1 MVKFLLLST
10 IDNTRE
16 LRDAVSELKAGHGD
30 ILSLRKV
37 YLNDLEKGQIP
48 LDEIEEEVRTSHII
62 LVDIRG
68 QSGMSDSL
76 QELLPQT
83 KATIVVLIG
92 GSSQIF
98 ALTRMGSFK
107 GRDIFKGDRQMDV
120 DSFIKTKRF
129 SELTK
134 KIGSVL
140 PFGKLKDMRNWII
153 AQQYYAN
160 YGKENLKGLLLFMAR
175 EYGGVRINNI
185 PPPRKM
191 LDFGIWW
198 PDKDFFSELVEFQR
212 EIKWDRT
219 KPTIGVFI
227 YSDMHLE
234 DCAPAVREFITTI
247 GGRANIIPV
256 FSKVEYNL
264 EAISKHFF
272 SGDTPAIDLMINM
285 QYFRLHG
292 GPYGGTPEPTYN
304 LLQRLNV
311 PVIMGFHLY
320 TTEIEEWRGSTK
332 VNPLEVVLGTVLPEL
347 DGCIEPL
354 MVSGLVPLGRDESI
368 GAEVKECQAI
378 PERVA
383 NLADRALNWVNLRQ
397 KSNKDK
403 KIALVLYD
411 YPPGE
416 ANIGTAGYLDSLA
429 SLEIFLQK
437 LAADGYRVEMP
448 SGKLLDALITRG
460 VVNSPRFKSSSPE
473 VAVSRERYIEWC
485 SELPR
490 EVQQELEQHWGLPPG
505 EIMVEGSRLLI
516 PGIILGNIFVGL
528 QPSRGVHED
537 PQKAYHDKDLPPHH
551 QYICFYKWLEKE
563 FRADALIHW
572 GMHGTLE
579 FTKGKEIA
587 LSETCYPDI
596 LIGSI
601 PHLYYYWVGNSS
613 ESTIAKRR
621 GYAVTVSHASP
632 PTTCSDLYGAYLE
645 LEDLLTEH
653 DNAEDRDKERLEE
666 LIKEKGSDLNLDAPD
681 LEALKLL
688 LYRLKRRLIPKGLH
702 IIDQK
707 LEGES
712 MVSYLTSVLRLG
724 RETTSLQGI
733 LAERRG
739 SSQEELI
746 KKPKLAEEIEEET
759 QQLVAGLIEGKKVDI
774 PEETKRYILELK
786 SRIDQSDESGAL
798 FRVLSGEYLLPNPG
812 GDPIRTPTVFPVGR
826 NMYEFDP
833 RLIPTHTALRVGE
846 EVASSVLSRF
856 YEKYGRYPES
866 LGLVLWGFETV
877 KTGGDTI
884 GQILS
889 YLGVRL
895 VSKANPWFK
904 DLELIPLEELGR
916 PRIDVVITICGIF
929 RDLFGTHIGLLN
941 KAVELAAGTEE
952 PPEQN
957 YIRKHYLEARDKFGE
972 MAKARIFGP
981 SDSEYATSMRT
992 LVEGSNWREEKE
1004 LAASY
1009 DDSMSHAYWGGK
1021 TVRIPEL
1028 FQGLVGQVDAISQ
1041 ERDNTEYE
1049 FTDLDH
1055 YYEFFGGLALSVK
1068 EKRGE
1073 YPEQWVVDTTEE
1085 SLEIED
1091 VERVIDRATRTRIL
1105 NPKWVDGMLIHDFHG
1120 AQKVAQRVEYLL
1132 GLQATTGRVKEWLFD
1147 QAAQTL
1153 LFDEEMRRR
1162 LAENNRYATLDL
1174 AERMLEA
1181 HDRGYWQATPEE
1193 LEKLKTMILDMEAW
1207 VE

>member
-1 MVKFLLLST
+1 MVKLLLLST

-48 LDEIEEEVRTSHII
+48 LDEIEEEVWTSHII

-68 QSGMSDSL
+68 QSRMSDSL

-107 GRDIFKGDRQMDV
+107 GSDIFKGDRQMDV

-134 KIGSVL
+134 KIGSAL

-175 EYGGVRINNI
+175 EYGGARINNI

-198 PDKDFFSELVEFQR
+198 PDKGFFSELVEFQR

-219 KPTIGVFI
+219 RPTIGVFI

-354 MVSGLVPLGRDESI
+354 MVSGLVALGRDESI

-383 NLADRALNWVNLRQ
+383 NLTDRTLNWVNLRQ
-397 KSNKDK
+397 KSNEDK

-437 LAADGYRVEMP
+437 LAANGYRVEMP
-448 SGKLLDALITRG
+448 SGKLLDTLITRG

-473 VAVSRERYIEWC
+473 IAVSRERYIEWS

-579 FTKGKEIA
+579 FTMGKEIA

-601 PHLYYYWVGNSS
+601 PHLYYYWMGNSS

-632 PTTCSDLYGAYLE
+632 PTTCSDLYGSYLE

-666 LIKEKGSDLNLDAPD
+666 FIKEKGSELNLDAPD
-681 LEALKLL
+681 LEALKLA

-712 MVSYLTSVLRLG
+712 MVSYLASVLRLG

-739 SSQEELI
+739 SSQEELT
-746 KKPKLAEEIEEET
+746 KEPKLAEEIEEET

-798 FRVLSGEYLLPNPG
+798 FRVLSGEYLLPNLG
-812 GDPIRTPTVFPVGR
+812 GDPIRTPAVFPVGR

-846 EVASSVLSRF
+846 EAASSVLSRF
-856 YEKYGRYPES
+856 YEKHGGYPQS

-929 RDLFGTHIGLLN
+929 RDLFGTHIDLLN

-957 YIRKHYLEARDKFGE
+957 YIRKHYLEARDRFGE

-1028 FQGLVGQVDAISQ
+1028 FQRLVGQVDAISQ

-1132 GLQATTGRVKEWLFD
+1132 GLQATTGRVKEWLFH

-1193 LEKLKTMILDMEAW
+1193 LEKLKTMILDMETW
-1207 VE
+1207 LE

>member
-1 MVKFLLLST
+1 VVKFLLFST
-10 IDNTRE
+10 IDNTQE
-16 LRDAVSELKAGHGD
+16 LRDAVSELKAEHRD
-30 ILSLRKV
+30 ILSLRKIF
-37 YLNDLEKGQIP
+37 LNDLEKGKIS
-48 LDEIEEEVRTSHII
+48 LEEIEEELQTSQIV

-68 QSGMSDSL
+68 QSGISDFL
-76 QELLPQT
+76 QELLPQS

-107 GRDIFKGDRQMDV
+107 GSDIFKGDRQMDV

-153 AQQYYAN
+153 AQNYYAN
-160 YGKENLKGLLLFMAR
+160 YGKDNIKGLLLFLAK
-175 EYGGVRINNI
+175 EYGGVRIKNV
-185 PPPRKM
+185 PPPQKT

-198 PDKDFFSELVEFQR
+198 PDKGFFSGLAEFQK

-219 KPTIGVFI
+219 KPTIGVFM

-234 DCAPAVREFITTI
+234 DCAPAVREFISSV
-247 GGRANIIPV
+247 GDRANIIPV

-264 EAISKHFF
+264 EAISRYFF
-272 SGDTPAIDLMINM
+272 SGDTPAIDLMVNM

-292 GPYGGTPEPTYN
+292 GPYGGTPEPTYD

-311 PVIMGFHLY
+311 PVLTGLRLY
-320 TTEIEEWRGSTK
+320 TTELEEWRGSTK
-332 VNPLEVVLGTVLPEL
+332 VNPLEVVLGAVLPEL

-354 MVSGLVPLGRDESI
+354 MTSALVSLGRDESI
-368 GAEVKECQAI
+368 EAEVKECKAI

-383 NLADRALNWVNLRQ
+383 NLANRALRWVNLRE

-416 ANIGTAGYLDSLA
+416 ANIGSAGYLDSLA
-429 SLEIFLQK
+429 SLEIFLHK
-437 LAADGYRVEMP
+437 LAANGYKVEMP
-448 SGKLLDALITRG
+448 PGKLLDFLLSHG
-460 VVNSPRFKSSSPE
+460 VVNSPRFRDSYPE
-473 VAVSRERYIEWC
+473 ISVDVEKYLGWY
-485 SELPR
+485 SELP
-490 EVQQELEQHWGLPPG
+490 QGGQHELQQHWGLPPG
-505 EIMVEGSRLLI
+505 EVMAEGNRFLI

-551 QYICFYKWLEKE
+551 QYICFYQWLEKE
-563 FRADALIHW
+563 FKADALIHW

-601 PHLYYYWVGNSS
+601 PHLYYYWVGNTS

-632 PTTCSDLYGAYLE
+632 PTTYSDLYGAYLE

-653 DNAEDRDKERLEE
+653 DNAEDKDKERLDE
-666 LIKEKGSDLNLDAPD
+666 IINEKVSELNLDTPD
-681 LEALKLL
+681 PEALKLL
-688 LYRLKRRLIPKGLH
+688 LYRMKRRLIPKGLH
-702 IIDQK
+702 IIDHK
-707 LEGES
+707 LENES
-712 MVSYLTSVLRLG
+712 LASYLTSVLRLG
-724 RETTSLQGI
+724 RDVPSLQEI

-739 SSQEELI
+739 WSREDLARN
-746 KKPKLAEEIEEET
+746 PKLAEEIEEEA
-759 QQLVAGLIEGKKVDI
+759 QRLVAELLEGNQVDV
-774 PEETKRYILELK
+774 PEEIKRYIPELK

-798 FRVLSGEYLLPNPG
+798 LKTLSGEYLLPNLG
-812 GDPIRTPTVFPVGR
+812 GDPIRTPDVFPIGR

-833 RLIPTHTALRVGE
+833 RLIPTQTALRVGE
-846 EVASSVLSRF
+846 EAASRVLNKF
-856 YEKYGRYPES
+856 FEKHGRYPES

-884 GQILS
+884 AQILS

-895 VSKANPWFK
+895 VSRASPWFK

-929 RDLFGTHIGLLN
+929 RDLFETHIDLLN
-941 KAVELAAGTEE
+941 KAIELAAGAEE
-952 PPEQN
+952 PPERN

-972 MAKARIFGP
+972 LAKARIFGP
-981 SDSEYATSMRT
+981 SESEYATSMRT
-992 LVEGSNWREEKE
+992 LVESSNWREEGE

-1009 DDSMSHAYWGGK
+1009 DDSMSHAYWGGR
-1021 TVRIPEL
+1021 TIRTPEL
-1028 FQGLVGQVDAISQ
+1028 FQDLVSQIDVISQ
-1041 ERDNTEYE
+1041 ERDNIEYE

-1055 YYEFFGGLALSVK
+1055 YYEFFGGLARSVK

-1085 SLEIED
+1085 NLEIED
-1091 VERVIDRATRTRIL
+1091 VEKVIDWATRARTL
-1105 NPKWVDGMLIHDFHG
+1105 NPKWIDGMLSHDFHG

-1132 GLQATTGRVKEWLFD
+1132 GLQATTGMVKEWLFD

-1162 LAENNRYATLDL
+1162 LVENNKYATLDL

-1181 HDRGYWQATPEE
+1181 HNRGYWQATPEE
-1193 LEKLKTMILDMEAW
+1193 LEKLKTMILDMETW
-1207 VE
+1207 LE

>member
-1 MVKFLLLST
+1 MVRFLLLST

-37 YLNDLEKGQIP
+37 YLNDLEKGRIS

-68 QSGMSDSL
+68 QGKMSDLL

-98 ALTRMGSFK
+98 ALTCMGSFK
-107 GRDIFKGDRQMDV
+107 GSDIFKGDRQMDV

-160 YGKENLKGLLLFMAR
+160 YGKENLRGLLLFLAK
-175 EYGGVRINNI
+175 EYGGARTKNI
-185 PPPRKM
+185 PPPQKM

-198 PDKDFFSELVEFQR
+198 PDKGFFSELVEFQR
-212 EIKWDRT
+212 EIKWDWT

-256 FSKVEYNL
+256 FSKVECNL
-264 EAISKHFF
+264 EAISKYFF
-272 SGDTPAIDLMINM
+272 SGDAPAVDLMVNM

-292 GPYGGTPEPTYN
+292 GPYGGTPEPTYD

-311 PVIMGFHLY
+311 PVLTGLRLY
-320 TTEIEEWRGSTK
+320 TTEIEEWRRTTK

-354 MVSGLVPLGRDESI
+354 ITSGLVSLGKDESI

-383 NLADRALNWVNLRQ
+383 NLADRALNWVNLR
-397 KSNKDK
+397 KKGNEDK
-403 KIALVLYD
+403 KVALVLYD

-416 ANIGTAGYLDSLA
+416 ANIGSAGYLDSLA
-429 SLEIFLQK
+429 SMEIFLQK
-437 LAADGYRVEMP
+437 LAANGYKVEMP
-448 SGKLLDALITRG
+448 PGKLLDLLLSHG
-460 VVNSPRFKSSSPE
+460 VVNSPRFRDSYPE
-473 VAVSRERYIEWC
+473 ISVDAEKYSEWS
-485 SELPR
+485 SELPQ
-490 EVQQELEQHWGLPPG
+490 EVQQELQQHWGLPPG
-505 EIMVEGSRLLI
+505 EIMVEGNRILI

-563 FRADALIHW
+563 FKADALIHW

-579 FTKGKEIA
+579 FTKGKELA

-596 LIGSI
+596 LIGNI
-601 PHLYYYWVGNSS
+601 PHLYYYWVGNTS

-645 LEDLLTEH
+645 LEDLVTEH
-653 DNAEDRDKERLEE
+653 NNAEDRDKERLKE
-666 LIKEKGSDLNLDAPD
+666 LINEKTSELSLDVTD
-681 LEALKLL
+681 LEALNLL

-702 IIDQK
+702 IIDRK

-712 MVSYLTSVLRLG
+712 LVSYLASVLRLG
-724 RETTSLQGI
+724 REVPSLQGI
-733 LAERRG
+733 LAERHG
-739 SSQEELI
+739 QSQEELA
-746 KKPKLAEEIEEET
+746 KKPKLAEEIEEEA
-759 QQLVAGLIEGKKVDI
+759 QHLVTGLLEGNQVDM
-774 PEETKRYILELK
+774 PEKLNRYILELK

-798 FRVLSGEYLLPNPG
+798 FKALSGEYLLPNLG
-812 GDPIRTPTVFPVGR
+812 GDPIRTPGVFPVGR

-895 VSKANPWFK
+895 VSKATPWFK

-929 RDLFGTHIGLLN
+929 RDLFGTHIDLLN
-941 KAVELAAGTEE
+941 KAVELAAGAEE
-952 PPEQN
+952 SPEQN
-957 YIRKHYLEARDKFGE
+957 HIRKHYLEARDKFGE
-972 MAKARIFGP
+972 LAKARIFGP
-981 SDSEYATSMRT
+981 SESEYATSMRT
-992 LVEGSNWREEKE
+992 LVESSNWREGSE
-1004 LAASY
+1004 LVASY

-1021 TVRIPEL
+1021 TVRAAEL
-1028 FQGLVGQVDAISQ
+1028 FQGLVGQVDVISQ

-1055 YYEFFGGLALSVK
+1055 YYEFFGGLARSVK

-1073 YPEQWVVDTTEE
+1073 HPEQWVVDTTEE

-1091 VERVIDRATRTRIL
+1091 VEKVIDRATRTRTL
-1105 NPKWVDGMLIHDFHG
+1105 NPKWIDGMLNHDFHG

-1162 LAENNRYATLDL
+1162 LVENNKYATLDL